1 MVAKGFGRPSALLG
15 SSSYYMANKTL
26 NVLDLFCGCG
36 GLSKGF
42 EEAGYNILIGVDFEQ
57 SALNTYNANHKNA
70 KGIRLDLSEPES
82 FDIIDKEL
90 NGQPVDVIIGGP
102 PCQGFSLTGPRN
114 FDDKR
119 NKLYL
124 AMIETVKRYLPRAF
138 MIENVP
144 GMANLYKG
152 EVRDEIVRRFT
163 KLGYSVTYKI
173 VCAADYGV
181 PQIRKR
187 LVFIGL
193 KNSTVPFEFPSPYL
207 SADDY
212 LTCEDALSDLPSL
225 TDSLGS
231 EISEYET
238 TPLNEF
244 QRQMR
249 KNTTHLYNHT
259 AINHKQFVKDVIA
272 LVPDGGNYKD
282 LPPGVGESR
291 IFHMAW
297 TRLNSKRPARTVD
310 TGHRNL
316 FHYKWNRCP
325 TVRES
330 ARIQTFPDDFVF
342 LGNRGQQN
350 KQVGNAVPVFLAK
363 AIAEQLLHYLI

>member
-1 MVAKGFGRPSALLG
+1 MSDNQINRIKSTDTTT
-15 SSSYYMANKTL
+15 SY

-42 EEAGYNILIGVDFEQ
+42 EQAGYNILVGVDFEQ
-57 SALNTYNANHKNA
+57 SALNTFNHNHNGATGLK
-70 KGIRLDLSEPES
+70 LDLSSPDS
-82 FDIIDKEL
+82 FDAIVKAVDGRK
-90 NGQPVDVIIGGP
+90 VDVIIGGP

-124 AMIETVKRYLPRAF
+124 AMIETVRRFKPKAF
-138 MIENVP
+138 LIENVP
-144 GMANLYKG
+144 GMANLYRG
-152 EVRDEIVRRFT
+152 EVKDEIVKRFT
-163 KLGYSVTYKI
+163 KMGYKVAYKI

-187 LVFIGL
+187 LVFVGL
-193 KNSTVPFEFPSPYL
+193 RDSDCAYEFPIPYL
-207 SADDY
+207 APDQY

-225 TDSLGS
+225 ETKLGEEESSYDSNPQNDFQKAMRGS
-231 EISEYET
+231 CT
-238 TPLNEF
+238 T
-244 QRQMR
+244 
-249 KNTTHLYNHT
+249 LYNHT

-272 LVPDGGNYKD
+272 QVPDGGNYKD

-297 TRLNSKRPARTVD
+297 TRLNSKKPARTVD

-330 ARIQTFPDDFVF
+330 ARIQTFPDNFIF

-350 KQVGNAVPVFLAK
+350 KQVGNAVPVLMAK
-363 AIAEQLLHYLI
+363 ALGLQLLEYLK

>member
-1 MVAKGFGRPSALLG
+1 MDKKR
-15 SSSYYMANKTL
+15 Y

-42 EEAGYNILIGVDFEQ
+42 EEAGYNILVGVDFEQ
-57 SALNTYNANHKNA
+57 SALNTFNRNHHGA
-70 KGIRLDLSEPES
+70 KGIKLDLSKTES
-82 FDIIDKEL
+82 FDHIDKAL
-90 NGQPVDVIIGGP
+90 DGKAVDVIIGGP

-114 FDDKR
+114 FDDER

-124 AMIETVKRYLPRAF
+124 AMIETVRRYQPKAF
-138 MIENVP
+138 LIENVP

-152 EVRDEIVRRFT
+152 AVRDEIVRRFT
-163 KLGYSVTYKI
+163 KMGYNVNYKI

-193 KNSTVPFEFPSPYL
+193 RSSLGDYMFPTPYL
-207 SADDY
+207 TEDKY
-212 LTCEDALSDLPSL
+212 LTCADALSDLPSL
-225 TDSLGS
+225 SDSLGAEELPYES
-231 EISEYET
+231 E
-238 TPLNEF
+238 PLNEF
-244 QRQMR
+244 QSLMR
-249 KNTTHLYNHT
+249 GDCDKIYNHS

-282 LPPGVGESR
+282 LPEGVGESR

-297 TRLNSKRPARTVD
+297 TRLNSKKPARTVD

-350 KQVGNAVPVFLAK
+350 KQVGNAVPVLLAK
-363 AIAEQLLHYLI
+363 ALAEQLLSYLK

>member
-1 MVAKGFGRPSALLG
+1 MAKST
-15 SSSYYMANKTL
+15 Y

-42 EEAGYNILIGVDFEQ
+42 EEAGYNVLVGVDFEQ
-57 SALNTYNANHKNA
+57 SALNTFNRNHNGA
-70 KGIRLDLSEPES
+70 IGLRLDLSASES
-82 FDIIDKEL
+82 FDAITEAI
-90 NGQPVDVIIGGP
+90 NGRSVDVIIGGP

-124 AMIETVKRYLPRAF
+124 AMIETVRRFNPKAF
-138 MIENVP
+138 LIENVP

-152 EVRDEIVRRFT
+152 EVRDEIVKRFT
-163 KLGYSVTYKI
+163 QMGYKVSYKI

-181 PQIRKR
+181 PQVRKR

-193 KNSTVPFEFPSPYL
+193 RDSDEPFNFPEPYL
-207 SADDY
+207 TPDNY
-212 LTCEDALSDLPSL
+212 LTCADAISDLPPL
-225 TDSLGS
+225 VDTLGEEES
-231 EISEYET
+231 CYCSD
-238 TPLNEF
+238 PLNEF
-244 QRQMR
+244 QQSMR
-249 KNTTHLYNHT
+249 GSCTVLHNHT

-272 LVPDGGNYKD
+272 MVPDGGNYKD

-297 TRLNSKRPARTVD
+297 TRLNSKKPARTVD

-350 KQVGNAVPVFLAK
+350 KQVGNAVPVLLAK
-363 AIAEQLLHYLI
+363 ALALHLLNYLK

>member
-1 MVAKGFGRPSALLG
+1 
-15 SSSYYMANKTL
+15 MANKRF
-26 NVLDLFCGCG
+26 NVVDLFCGCG

-42 EEAGYNILIGVDFEQ
+42 EEAGYNILVGVDFEQ
-57 SALNTYNANHKNA
+57 SALNTFNYNHKGA
-70 KGIRLDLSEPES
+70 VGIKLDLSAPES
-82 FDIIDKEL
+82 FDAIVKTVD
-90 NGQPVDVIIGGP
+90 GQNVDVIIGGP

-124 AMIETVKRYLPRAF
+124 AMIEMVRRFNPKAF
-138 MIENVP
+138 LIENVP
-144 GMANLYKG
+144 GMANLYG
-152 EVRDEIVRRFT
+152 GAIRDEIIKRFT
-163 KLGYSVTYKI
+163 KMGYQVASKI

-187 LVFIGL
+187 LVFVGL
-193 KNSTVPFEFPSPYL
+193 RDSDTLYEFPSPYL
-207 SADDY
+207 SPDEY

-225 TDSLGS
+225 QYNLGE
-231 EISEYET
+231 EISSYEKD
-238 TPLNEF
+238 PQNEF
-244 QRQMR
+244 QHSMR
-249 KNTTHLYNHT
+249 GTCTTLHNHT

-272 LVPDGGNYKD
+272 LVPDGGNYKN

-297 TRLNSKRPARTVD
+297 TRLNSKKPARTVD

-350 KQVGNAVPVFLAK
+350 KQVGNAVPVLLAK
-363 AIAEQLLHYLI
+363 ALGLHLLNYLK